1 MSKGAIFNVYSK
13 NIVLVFLLKFKEK
26 DEFIIYLK
34 QIFVVLH
41 AAYSVVCH
49 LADRKIYH
57 KFYTE
62 DML

>member
-26 DEFIIYLK
+26 DEFIIY
-34 QIFVVLH
+34 VVLH